1 MPVHRSHNRP
11 MPAPPRPDE
20 LPQGV
25 PAPLPA
31 RTGADVRDSKGRFAK
46 GNRSAASA
54 GGRARKERVEHLHR
68 LGLDWLTQAPKP
80 SGDPSKDAATA
91 QMVES
96 FTEHRRQGSRQ
107 LKAEQSWLM
116 RTVGGGVL
124 DPLAAAELR
133 NAVTK
138 ETLAHLLLEN
148 PKMAGPL
155 GKTVALADKLLTA
168 ARGHRLTALELSARA
183 AQARLQTGGGAGR
196 IDVQAIDV
204 SETLRELLA
213 SSTSTEG
220 SNDDDE

>member
-1 MPVHRSHNRP
+1 MPVHRSHDRP
-11 MPAPPRPDE
+11 MPQAPRPDE

-31 RTGADVRDSKGRFAK
+31 PARRGERDSRGRFQP
-46 GNRSAASA
+46 GNRAASSA
-54 GGRARKERVEHLHR
+54 GGRARKERVEHLHK
-68 LGLDWLTQAPKP
+68 LGLDWLTQPAKP
-80 SGDPSKDAATA
+80 TGDPAKDAANA
-91 QMVES
+91 QMMS
-96 FTEHRRQGSRQ
+96 AFAEHRRQGSRQ

-155 GKTVALADKLLTA
+155 SKTVALADKLLTA
-168 ARGHRLTALELSARA
+168 ARGHRLTAFELSARA
-183 AQARLQTGGGAGR
+183 AMARGQQGSGPR

-213 SSTSTEG
+213 STTSTDG
-220 SNDDDE
+220 SKDDDE